1 MFLYSLE
8 SLGKK
13 LNLNHLFKIVFG
25 IYRSFYIKIH
35 EKHVTKHIEIA
46 LKKPIKNESIKFL
59 KNKYNIK
66 NINFSKNNFL
76 KVEIISYL
84 AYNKIYRIINDIID
98 ICNHQE
104 IQTHIKC
111 DLCTNLDVNFYNLN
125 NKTMLLCNDCLSKE
139 NKRIMNNFLYFQN
152 NNNFSFKNLFFIL
165 IFTLLL
171 SFLPVSLLLINL
183 KIEVLFYFSLFSPI
197 FYLFL
202 PIILSKKM
210 KFHLNFRYSIFI
222 ILYGIFNCLF
232 SYFLISFFIKFI
244 PLNKL
249 LTNMN
254 ILLIILIVF
263 LEFIYLKQFW
273 QPKLIRPSKKL

>member
-13 LNLNHLFKIVFG
+13 LNLNHSFKIVFG

-35 EKHVTKHIEIA
+35 EKHVTKYIEIS
-46 LKKPIKNESIKFL
+46 LKEPIKNESIKFL

-76 KVEIISYL
+76 KIEIISYL
-84 AYNKIYRIINDIID
+84 TYNKIYKIINDIID
-98 ICNHQE
+98 ICNNEE
-104 IQTHIKC
+104 IQTNIKC
-111 DLCTNLDVNFYNLN
+111 DLCTNLDINFYSLN
-125 NKTMLLCNDCLSKE
+125 NKALILCDDCLSKE
-139 NKRIMNNFLYFQN
+139 NKKIMNKFLYFQKN
-152 NNNFSFKNLFFIL
+152 DNFSFKNLFLIL
-165 IFTLLL
+165 ILTLSLN
-171 SFLPVSLLLINL
+171 FLPVSLLLINL
-183 KIEVLFYFSLFSPI
+183 KIEALFYFSLFSPI

-202 PIILSKKM
+202 PIILSKKL
-210 KFHLNFRYSIFI
+210 KFHLSFRYSIFI
-222 ILYGIFNCLF
+222 TLFGIFNCLF

-244 PLNKL
+244 SISKL
-249 LTNMN
+249 LTKIN

-273 QPKLIRPSKKL
+273 HPKLIIPSKKL